1 MLPSNFIQG
10 DVLKF
15 SVDPFTDSMSR
26 FISPPDWTLS
36 YHIRG
41 NGNTLSSNATAFSFD
56 VSSVATQAC
65 IPGRSFFQIVATK
78 TATGEKSVVESGPI
92 DIIASFEGTNGTF
105 DPRSQTKKDLDQ
117 VQTLIRTLIQNG
129 GVVEYKIGSRGLKRY
144 DLAEL
149 RSLESQ
155 LKGRLANEE
164 MASKIKSGEGN
175 PNALYVRFK

>member
-10 DVLKF
+10 DVLNF
-15 SVDPFTDSMSR
+15 TVDPFTDSHGR
-26 FISPPDWTLS
+26 FISPPDWTLA

-41 NGNTLSSNATAFSFD
+41 VGNSLSVSATNFSF
-56 VSSVATQAC
+56 SIPSLSTLAC
-65 IPGRSFFQIVATK
+65 VPGRAYFQIIATK
-78 TATGEKSVVESGPI
+78 TATGEKSVVQSGPL

-117 VQTLIRTLIQNG
+117 VQALIRQLMQNG
-129 GVVEYKIGSRGLKRY
+129 GVVEYKIGTRQLKRY

-164 MASKIKSGEGN
+164 MAQKIKAGEGN